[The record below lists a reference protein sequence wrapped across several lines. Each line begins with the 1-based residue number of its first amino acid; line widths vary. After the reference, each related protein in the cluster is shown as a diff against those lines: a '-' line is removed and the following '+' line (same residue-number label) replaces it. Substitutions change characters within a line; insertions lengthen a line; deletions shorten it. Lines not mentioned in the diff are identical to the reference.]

1 MMTLEYGLWLL
12 AGLAGYFALGTAIA
26 DWILRRRK

>member
-12 AGLAGYFALGTAIA
+12 AGLAGYFALGTTLIE
-26 DWILRRRK
+26 WFVRRK